1 MNFAFTLFGIFVP
14 VLTFFLLE
22 KFFKLKTRLIK
33 QFKTV
38 RRYKLIIFLVTFVPF
53 LIHSWFILFRD
64 AFINPSIYSLLFLYY
79 YLLSIP
85 EELR

>member
-1 MNFAFTLFGIFVP
+1 MNLAFTLFGIFVP

-33 QFKTV
+33 KFKTV
-38 RRYKLIIFLVTFVPF
+38 RRYKLIIFLITFVPF
-53 LIHSWFILFRD
+53 LINSWFILFRD
-64 AFINPSIYSLLFLYY
+64 ASRNPLIYSILFLYH